1 MQESISHLRRVSNHM
16 VMSRSVVGGRESD
29 ASSFSTLSQFAYLF
43 GGGSG
48 RAQENGGCMVTVAVN
63 TYAAND
69 ATAGLIMSRH
79 TETEL
84 VRAAVFGFCVFLY
97 IPRACGFL
105 GWAALGDMTDLV
117 AFAVLGGREG
127 VSHHVTL
134 VVHSKEVDGFT
145 HSDPS
150 SGNTIISTVVLAF

>member
-1 MQESISHLRRVSNHM
+1 M
-16 VMSRSVVGGRESD
+16 GGRESD
-29 ASSFSTLSQFAYLF
+29 TSSFSTLSQFAYLF
-43 GGGSG
+43 DGGSG
-48 RAQENGGCMVTVAVN
+48 KTQENGACVVTVAVN

-69 ATAGLIMSRH
+69 ATAGLVICCHM
-79 TETEL
+79 ETEL

-97 IPRACGFL
+97 IPRAGGFL

-127 VSHHVTL
+127 IPHHVTL
-134 VVHSKEVDGFT
+134 GVHSKEVDRFT

-150 SGNTIISTVVLAF
+150 SANTIISTVVLPF